1 MIGGN
6 FEDGAQGWR
15 LGRRAPLAIDVAATG
30 DDGEVV
36 VRLDGPLDLTT
47 HSQLRRAFYDDDQVA
62 AARAVVVDLSAVPF
76 IDSAGIGALATGRKV
91 VTARNGTLAFVAAD
105 GPVRRL
111 LRVTALDQAVPTFAT
126 VDEATSR
133 S

>member
-1 MIGGN
+1 M
-6 FEDGAQGWR
+6 
-15 LGRRAPLAIDVAATG
+15 AIDVADSG
-30 DDGEVV
+30 NPGEVV

-62 AARAVVVDLSAVPF
+62 AARAVVVDLTAVPF

-91 VTARNGTLAFVAAD
+91 VGARNGSLALVATD

-111 LRVTALDQAVPTFAT
+111 LRVTAMDQALPVFAT
-126 VDEATSR
+126 LDEATAPS
-133 S
+133 

>member
-6 FEDGAQGWR
+6 FEDGTQGWR
-15 LGRRAPLAIDVAATG
+15 LGRRAPLLIDVTDSGNA
-30 DDGEVV
+30 GEVV
-36 VRLDGPLDLTT
+36 VRLEGPLDLTT
-47 HSQLRRAFYDDDQVA
+47 HSQLRRAFYDDDRVA
-62 AARAVVVDLSAVPF
+62 AARRVVLDLTAVAF

-91 VTARNGTLAFVAAD
+91 IGARRGDLVLVATD

-111 LRVTALDQAVPTFAT
+111 LRVTAMDQAVSTFAT
-126 VDEATSR
+126 VDEATAS